1 MSSSSLKRVKQIR
14 KRSNNS
20 FLDGIPIGTDGLL
33 VDMISGLDL
42 EEQLKLGGNHYV
54 DIKQT
59 DTQTEIREWYLT
71 ESKGNTPIEQIED
84 SKVKF
89 TCLTAITNSIQ
100 YNIIQQE
107 YEEEESRLV
116 DNPIVVNKENISF
129 DDEDPSTFD
138 FLVTREQ
145 AISYVTT
152 INVSLYIGNFQTEI
166 HHKTIYIYESTNG
179 EIAVDE
185 QVDNINSVY
194 PWDDRNETPQNPEPE
209 PEPIEPDDQPDNNQN
224 GNGNQNQTGNQSGSQ
239 NGNENQL
246 NNQTG
251 NQGENNGNE
260 NENENGEVEP

>member
-71 ESKGNTPIEQIED
+71 ESKGNTPIEQIEN

-89 TCLTAITNSIQ
+89 TCLTAITNSVQ
-100 YNIIQQE
+100 YNIIQKE
-107 YEEEESRLV
+107 YKEDESKWV
-116 DNPIVVNKENISF
+116 DNPLITWKDQQHYNPN
-129 DDEDPSTFD
+129 DSTTFGD

-152 INVSLYIGNFQTEI
+152 INVSLYIGNFQTKI
-166 HHKTIYIYESTNG
+166 HHKTIYIYESTDG

-224 GNGNQNQTGNQSGSQ
+224 GN
-239 NGNENQL
+239 ENQL

-260 NENENGEVEP
+260 NEDENGEVEP